1 MVIPA
6 GQPHPAAEN
15 AIDVG
20 TSPQV
25 EFAFFVVRL
34 SLKRAGTLRHVRT
47 CEILEKSAEG
57 IDMEDRAYG
66 LALWWPWPWPVVAS
80 TTATMPPI
88 AAAPST

>member
-1 MVIPA
+1 MVTLRVSHTSS
-6 GQPHPAAEN
+6 GKRYRRWHQPPSR
-15 AIDVG
+15 V
-20 TSPQV
+20 
-25 EFAFFVVRL
+25 AFFVVRL

-57 IDMEDRAYG
+57 IDVEDRAYG

>member
-1 MVIPA
+1 MVTLRVSHTQQRKTLSTLAPA
-6 GQPHPAAEN
+6 PSR
-15 AIDVG
+15 V
-20 TSPQV
+20 
-25 EFAFFVVRL
+25 AFFVVRL

-57 IDMEDRAYG
+57 IDVEDRAYG
-66 LALWWPWPWPVVAS
+66 LALWWPSSWPVVAS